1 MKLAERLPERITV
14 GRRRYKVD
22 LDFRNILRMMEV
34 MGDDTLL
41 PSARNWRALRCVM
54 RRPPRDAD
62 KALEAVRAICFPET
76 GKSGGGQR
84 LTSFDQDA
92 DLIRAAFRQ
101 TYGIDLWRERL
112 HWVEFSALLAAL
124 PEGSRYS
131 EILGIRA
138 RPMPKATKY
147 NAEER
152 EWLAKA
158 KASCALRMSD
168 KEQAR
173 AYDEAVRNVFAVL
186 SGLAT
191 AHATEERDD
200 NG

>member
-1 MKLAERLPERITV
+1 MKLAERLPEHITV
-14 GRRRYKVD
+14 GRKRYKVD
-22 LDFRNILRMMEV
+22 LDYRNILRMMEV

-41 PSARNWRALRCVM
+41 PSARNWRAMRCVM
-54 RRPPRDAD
+54 RRPPRDTA
-62 KALEAVRAICFPET
+62 KALEALRAICFPET
-76 GKSGGGQR
+76 GKSGSGQR

-152 EWLAKA
+152 EWLARA

-186 SGLAT
+186 SGLA

>member
-1 MKLAERLPERITV
+1 MKLAERLPERIIV
-14 GRRRYKVD
+14 GRRSYRVD
-22 LDFRNILRMMEV
+22 LDFRNVLRMMDV
-34 MGDDTLL
+34 MEDDTLL

-54 RRPPRDAD
+54 RRPPKDTAT
-62 KALEAVRAICFPET
+62 ALEAVRRICFSDTPK
-76 GKSGGGQR
+76 GSGQK
-84 LTSFDQDA
+84 LTSFEQDA

-112 HWVEFSALLAAL
+112 HWLEFTALLAAL
-124 PEGSRYS
+124 PDGSRYAD
-131 EILGIRA
+131 ILGIRA

-152 EWLAKA
+152 EWLARA

-186 SGLAT
+186 SGLA

>member
-1 MKLAERLPERITV
+1 MRLAERLPEHITV

-41 PSARNWRALRCVM
+41 PSARNWRAMRCVM
-54 RRPPRDAD
+54 RRPPRDTA
-62 KALEAVRAICFPET
+62 KALEALRAICFPET
-76 GKSGGGQR
+76 GKSGSGQR

-158 KASCALRMSD
+158 KASCALWMSD

-186 SGLAT
+186 SGLAQ
-191 AHATEERDD
+191 HTEERDD

>member
-1 MKLAERLPERITV
+1 MKLAERLPEHITV
-14 GRRRYKVD
+14 GRRHYRVD
-22 LDFRNILRMMEV
+22 LDFRNVLRMMDV
-34 MGDDTLL
+34 MEDETLL

-54 RRPPRDAD
+54 RRPPRDTA
-62 KALEAVRAICFPET
+62 KAMEAVRRICFADT
-76 GKSGGGQR
+76 HKGGGQR

-101 TYGIDLWRERL
+101 VYGIDLWRERL

-124 PEGSRYS
+124 PDGSRYAD
-131 EILGIRA
+131 ILGIRA

-186 SGLAT
+186 SGLAQ
-191 AHATEERDD
+191 HTEERDD

>member
-1 MKLAERLPERITV
+1 MKLAERLPERIIV
-14 GRRRYKVD
+14 GRRRYRVD
-22 LDFRNILRMMEV
+22 LDFRNVLRMMDV
-34 MGDDTLL
+34 MEDETLL

-54 RRPPRDAD
+54 RRPPKDTATS
-62 KALEAVRAICFPET
+62 LEAVRRICFADT
-76 GKSGGGQR
+76 HKGSGQK
-84 LTSFDQDA
+84 LTSFEQDA

-101 TYGIDLWRERL
+101 VYGIDLWRERL
-112 HWVEFSALLAAL
+112 HWLEFTALLAAL
-124 PEGSRYS
+124 PDGSRYAD
-131 EILGIRA
+131 ILGIRA

-152 EWLAKA
+152 EWLARA

-186 SGLAT
+186 SGLA